1 VKKEKKKK
9 SEEKDVRTKKP
20 QLASRLFV
28 AAFASVLS
36 AAQASIKGKC
46 PMQSTTEL
54 SRAISPHTGGERT
67 VVSLLAKKLPAM
79 SF

>member
-1 VKKEKKKK
+1 VENEEKK
-9 SEEKDVRTKKP
+9 VITKNA

-46 PMQSTTEL
+46 PMQSTTEF
-54 SRAISPHTGGERT
+54 SSSISPQAKGERT
-67 VVSLLAKKLPAM
+67 ATLILAK
-79 SF
+79 